1 MWGSRPSNELSE
13 CYNIMLW
20 SKWVSFLSLNKRF
33 ALCWRYIM
41 RMIVRKCH
49 VIDWVCVAYACR
61 IEFVVSLEDKQ
72 QYNSRVLMYCEF
84 MIVLICIA
92 WRPAWFLGLFFI
104 NVMLFLSNFP
114 GNKFRS
120 SGVKSFW
127 KKCKWETK
135 KPPYEL
141 SLIWRAVD
149 GRHGWRF

>member
-92 WRPAWFLGLFFI
+92 WRPAWFLGLFLLMWCYFYLIFQEISFVAVVLKVFEI
-104 NVMLFLSNFP
+104 NVSGKQRSPPTSYHLFDEP
-114 GNKFRS
+114 
-120 SGVKSFW
+120 
-127 KKCKWETK
+127 
-135 KPPYEL
+135 
-141 SLIWRAVD
+141 
-149 GRHGWRF
+149 